1 MNCNFCNGEIVDR
14 HHLARTCLPCSTHSA
29 ERTGGLAAISAV
41 NKAVKNGILAPVKML
56 VCVDCGS
63 QAQCYDHRDYN
74 KPLEVV
80 PVCRKCNFRR
90 GSAIASTNLQAA

>member
-1 MNCNFCNGEIVDR
+1 MNCSFCNQEIIGR
-14 HHLARTCLPCSTHSA
+14 HHLAKTCFECSDHTNKK
-29 ERTGGLAAISAV
+29 TGMLEAIAAV
-41 NKAVKNGILAPVKML
+41 TKAVKNGILAPVKTL
-56 VCVDCGS
+56 ICVDCGS

-90 GSAIASTNLQAA
+90 GSAKPLTVQGA

>member
-1 MNCNFCNGEIVDR
+1 MNCGFCNQEIIGR
-14 HHLARTCLPCSTHSA
+14 HHLAKTCLECSNHTNKK
-29 ERTGGLAAISAV
+29 TGMLEAIFAV
-41 NKAVKNGILAPVKML
+41 TKAVKNGILAPVKTL
-56 VCVDCGS
+56 ICVDCGS

-90 GSAIASTNLQAA
+90 GSAKPLTIQGA

>member
-1 MNCNFCNGEIVDR
+1 MNCSFCNQEIIGR
-14 HHLARTCLPCSTHSA
+14 HHLAKTCFGCSDHTNKK
-29 ERTGGLAAISAV
+29 TGMLEAIAAV
-41 NKAVKNGILAPVKML
+41 TKAVKNGILAPVKTL
-56 VCVDCGS
+56 ICVDCGS

-90 GSAIASTNLQAA
+90 GSAKPLTVQGA